1 MAESWTLINQRSDE
15 GLIDPKWMA
24 YQKEDFRI
32 AGKQGKFGIMHEQNS
47 AYASQNNYPN
57 FPEGEWMIIEATVC
71 PQGKKFIGPEVRGLR
86 IWCNNK
92 QLSELTF
99 TAGYKRGVW
108 VFPHSFLL
116 CLYISCV
123 QTKSALI
130 GVKKSKRTPAS
141 RQTAPWT
148 TLGSL

>member
-57 FPEGEWMIIEATVC
+57 FPEGEWMIIEAPVC
-71 PQGKKFIGPEVRGLR
+71 PQGKKFIGPEGCGHHRAVGHHSAFQKYEDESPDVLVLHVLVNQAHEDVMVHRIEELGYIQIHHVAVSLGHVGL
-86 IWCNNK
+86 N
-92 QLSELTF
+92 
-99 TAGYKRGVW
+99 
-108 VFPHSFLL
+108 
-116 CLYISCV
+116 
-123 QTKSALI
+123 
-130 GVKKSKRTPAS
+130 
-141 RQTAPWT
+141 
-148 TLGSL
+148 